1 MNSSGPDALAAD
13 LEEKP
18 MPERVPSEAA
28 KLMLLRVQLFT
39 AMQTLEGKE
48 LDDFWKLL
56 EEVQACRG

>member
-1 MNSSGPDALAAD
+1 
-13 LEEKP
+13 